1 MQQMIEMKDILMYF
15 VIVKRNDNK
24 LFSLLLL
31 IIVFFKFLYRL
42 LTFLLGLLVHCS
54 LFVYLMLLVN
64 NKHNR

>member
-54 LFVYLMLLVN
+54 LFVYLMLLAN